1 MTDNIMTKRKIT
13 KLQTMVDDEI
23 IFRKQKI
30 EHYESLK
37 TPG

>member
-30 EHYESLK
+30 EHYEPL
-37 TPG
+37 